1 MVTWDVVGT
10 AVQAV
15 SSIQTIGA
23 VDTVSSIDFGSG
35 VVAVGVLCLPVP
47 EIAAHSFQVMR
58 GLEAR
63 FLLRQS
69 GIRSQVGYI
78 TPSK

>member
-1 MVTWDVVGT
+1 MG
-10 AVQAV
+10 
-15 SSIQTIGA
+15 SIYAIGA
-23 VDTVSSIDFGSG
+23 VDTVSSIGFGSG
-35 VVAVGVLCLPVP
+35 VVAVGVLCLPIP

-58 GLEAR
+58 GLEAQ